1 MPIEID
7 YPTSATGEAGR
18 MSGETLAR
26 YAGELRRQLFGM
38 RTRPVEVDE
47 LARKTKRLAVNG
59 RRICLAW
66 DIEHEVEDHQ
76 GKPVLGICDVDP
88 DAPDTVMISING
100 PRLVDRPGV
109 FRSTA
114 VHELAH
120 AIFDMP
126 AVLGKTRKAFQ
137 TSAETAAI
145 AGGPIDWTEWRAD
158 AFMGAFLVPLS
169 RLAHAVAKEAGA
181 LEIPFRWRS
190 AAPNGMPIPFL
201 DIDPNAEAVGWL
213 MDSLTEAFG
222 VTPAF
227 IAVRLKK
234 GGLIGRP
241 RANDGRR

>member
-1 MPIEID
+1 MAIVIK
-7 YPTSATGEAGR
+7 YPTTATGEAGR

-26 YAGELRRQLFGM
+26 HAAGLRRQLFGM
-38 RTRPVEVDE
+38 RSKPAEVEE
-47 LARKTKRLAVNG
+47 LAGKTRRLVING
-59 RRICLAW
+59 RQICLSW
-66 DIEHEVEDHQ
+66 DIEHELEDHY

-126 AVLGKTRKAFQ
+126 AVLGKSRKAFQ
-137 TSAETAAI
+137 ASVEAATVRG
-145 AGGPIDWTEWRAD
+145 APIDWTEWRAD
-158 AFMGAFLVPLS
+158 AFMGAFLVPFD
-169 RLAHAVAKEAGA
+169 RLARAIAKEAGA
-181 LEIPFRWRS
+181 LGIPFRWRS
-190 AAPNGMPIPFL
+190 APSGLPVPFL
-201 DIDPNAEAVGWL
+201 DVDPNAEAVGWL
-213 MDSLTEAFG
+213 IDLLAEIFG

-234 GGLIGRP
+234 AGLVGRQ
-241 RANDGRR
+241 RAIHGR